1 MADADYAAQWGTITI
16 GARAMGN
23 EHSARTEYA
32 QYIEFWRW
40 PRFSD
45 DPAVILAQ
53 YAALKRQIPLLY
65 AVLIITASAIVL
77 LYRNH
82 APDAVLTI
90 TSGVFI
96 VISTARM
103 VHWLRVKPAADAITV
118 EDARITL
125 KRTTL
130 AVVPIAVAYLG
141 YAFFLDQFG
150 GPFEQAAIAVCVVLT
165 AIGCIFCLIHLPQA
179 ARLVHLLIMVPYVL
193 FHLSQGNAAFVLI
206 AFNAAIVTTLMIRV
220 SQNVF
225 EGFVELV
232 TSQTQL
238 ALQQKETA
246 RLAAENRAIAMTD
259 ALTGMPNRRV
269 FLERMESA
277 IAENRDAGTSFFVGI
292 VDLDRFKP
300 VNDIYGHGVGDQLL
314 VEVGARLSSL
324 DHESLVVARLGGDEF
339 GIIAPGCEA
348 EASALGETILKELA
362 RPFAIGD
369 NTFAIGCSIGFTTF
383 PHGGTSAADL
393 FHHADYALYNVKSNG
408 RGGTCLFSYALAKQL
423 LAKAEMET
431 QLQIADLDSELSIH
445 FQPIISL
452 SSGAVCGWE
461 ALGRWESAKL
471 GKVVPAEFIEAAER
485 LNIMGTITLSLFD
498 KLLQDIKL
506 LPAHQTISFNLSAH
520 DIVTS
525 ATVDALVAAID
536 ESGLAKGRF
545 VFEITETALM
555 RDFAAATR
563 NIHRLRRHGVSI
575 ALDDFGTGFSS
586 LGYLNRLPIDK
597 IKIDRS
603 FVQDLDEAGGTRNRQ
618 AILEM
623 CRALDLE
630 CIIEGIETERQ
641 GSILAGLGCRFAQGF
656 LYAAPMTIEQVP
668 AWMPG
673 TQAAAPNS
681 PVALRSIGAL

>member
-314 VEVGARLSSL
+314 VEVGARL
-324 DHESLVVARLGGDEF
+324 
-339 GIIAPGCEA
+339 
-348 EASALGETILKELA
+348 
-362 RPFAIGD
+362 RP
-369 NTFAIGCSIGFTTF
+369 
-383 PHGGTSAADL
+383 
-393 FHHADYALYNVKSNG
+393 
-408 RGGTCLFSYALAKQL
+408 
-423 LAKAEMET
+423 
-431 QLQIADLDSELSIH
+431 
-445 FQPIISL
+445 
-452 SSGAVCGWE
+452 
-461 ALGRWESAKL
+461 
-471 GKVVPAEFIEAAER
+471 
-485 LNIMGTITLSLFD
+485 
-498 KLLQDIKL
+498 
-506 LPAHQTISFNLSAH
+506 
-520 DIVTS
+520 
-525 ATVDALVAAID
+525 
-536 ESGLAKGRF
+536 
-545 VFEITETALM
+545 
-555 RDFAAATR
+555 
-563 NIHRLRRHGVSI
+563 
-575 ALDDFGTGFSS
+575 
-586 LGYLNRLPIDK
+586 
-597 IKIDRS
+597 
-603 FVQDLDEAGGTRNRQ
+603 
-618 AILEM
+618 
-623 CRALDLE
+623 
-630 CIIEGIETERQ
+630 
-641 GSILAGLGCRFAQGF
+641 
-656 LYAAPMTIEQVP
+656 
-668 AWMPG
+668 
-673 TQAAAPNS
+673 
-681 PVALRSIGAL
+681 